1 MVRNLEQEIKEM
13 LSKMTGYDPEEIG
26 LDAEFVKD
34 LGIDSLKII
43 EIATAI
49 EKTYNVTV
57 KDMQLMQLKT
67 VREAVKLLQ
76 DLLAKKAEREKE
88 SRRA

>member
-1 MVRNLEQEIKEM
+1 MQENLEKEVKEM
-13 LSKMTGYDPEEIG
+13 LSRMTGFDPEEIG
-26 LDAEFVKD
+26 LDMEFVKD
-34 LGIDSLKII
+34 LGIDSLKVI

-57 KDMQLMQLKT
+57 KDRQLMHLKT

-76 DLLAKKAEREKE
+76 DLLTKKAEREK
-88 SRRA
+88 